1 MEIVDALGCVSVC
14 VAATHYIEESTVW
27 GTTKKKK
34 KKKKISETGIGNQ
47 IPSG

>member
-34 KKKKISETGIGNQ
+34 KKIISETGIGNQ

>member
-1 MEIVDALGCVSVC
+1 VC

-34 KKKKISETGIGNQ
+34 KKKKLSETGIGNQ